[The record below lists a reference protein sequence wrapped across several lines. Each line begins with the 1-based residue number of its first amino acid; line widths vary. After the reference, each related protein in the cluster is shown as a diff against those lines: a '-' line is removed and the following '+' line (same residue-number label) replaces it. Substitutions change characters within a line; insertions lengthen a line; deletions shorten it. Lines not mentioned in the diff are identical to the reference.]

1 MSYKKQASES
11 AAPTYTKEQLMGS
24 KTLGLPQDAVAA
36 VLENGASYTKDQAGG
51 LVREFLNRR
60 V

>member
-1 MSYKKQASES
+1 MIHERQASKN
-11 AAPTYTKEQLMGS
+11 AVPVFTKRQLIDS

-36 VLENGASYTKDQAGG
+36 VLEDGTVYTKDQVIS
-51 LVREFLNRR
+51 LVQEFLNRR